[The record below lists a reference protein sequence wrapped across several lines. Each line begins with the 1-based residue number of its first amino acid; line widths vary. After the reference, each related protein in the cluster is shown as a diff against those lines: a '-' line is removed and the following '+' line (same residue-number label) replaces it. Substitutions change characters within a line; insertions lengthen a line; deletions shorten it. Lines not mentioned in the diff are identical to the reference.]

1 MEKLPHTPSQTIGP
15 FFAYSL
21 TAEQYGYNFNSIVS
35 GSLINDTKEDEQI
48 FITGNI
54 FDGAGNAIHDAMIE
68 LWQADANGSYM
79 SEIRNPKSEINFT
92 GFGRLG
98 TGTESDKSF
107 TFKTIKPGQV
117 NNQAPHINIIL
128 FMRGSLHALYTR
140 LYFDDEQNDK
150 DSLLNAIDAG
160 RRNTLLA
167 HKKKSAEKIVFEFNI
182 YMQGENET
190 VFFEVH

>member
-21 TAEQYGYNFNSIVS
+21 TAEQYGYQFNSIVS
-35 GSLINDTKEDEQI
+35 GSLINDAKDDEPI

-54 FDGAGNAIHDAMIE
+54 FDGAGNVIHDAMIE
-68 LWQADANGSYM
+68 LWQADTKGNYHTQF
-79 SEIRNPKSEINFT
+79 KTDDFT

-98 TGTESDKSF
+98 TGIENNKSF
-107 TFKTIKPGQV
+107 IFKTIKPGQV

-140 LYFDDEQNDK
+140 LYFADEQNEK
-150 DSLLNAIDAG
+150 DSLLNAIDAD

-167 HKKKSAEKIVFEFNI
+167 HKKNTTEKIVYEFNI

-190 VFFEVH
+190 VFFDVH